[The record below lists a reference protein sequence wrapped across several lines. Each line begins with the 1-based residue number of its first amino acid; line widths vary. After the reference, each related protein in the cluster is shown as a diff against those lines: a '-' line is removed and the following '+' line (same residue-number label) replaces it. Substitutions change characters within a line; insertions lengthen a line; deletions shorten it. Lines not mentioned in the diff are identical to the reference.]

1 MKYSEHLKIKEEIDE
16 ALGKV
21 SIERTG
27 DSRVGYLLKSGTD
40 GHSYSDWTDYFK
52 MTYTDPS
59 GEKHVYEY
67 DDGGPD
73 RSWYTAS
80 LNKLNGLV
88 KLGVLSSD
96 DYFCNCS
103 NFFTYVDDHYFEL
116 YFPDDIKKLIKERDL
131 DFPDFNRYPSDDDIS
146 NYKYKF
152 LPELLT
158 KREESVM
165 ENTKDFSKYDT
176 IVVHGGLFHA
186 DDLMCAAIAKTL
198 NPDIDVIRESR
209 PDKVKEYLKDDHCL
223 VCDVGRGEYDHH
235 QEDALT
241 KEDGTKYCA
250 AGHLYKDFG
259 HLIPMTDKNREIFE
273 TMLDSIDR
281 HDNYGSFDSISNMFG
296 AYIPA
301 YDKPD
306 LAMDSH
312 FNLALDLL
320 SDMFDTLDKD
330 FNQDFKGNS
339 ELEKRF
345 ELERQPIERDFLKII
360 GTNNE
365 ELYNDFVTYTID
377 FQNELDKKEQEAIKL
392 TNEEY
397 AKGDNSFV
405 CVLSEYRPWEKA
417 LAKSP
422 AIYCVYPSMRG
433 GFNVQCVPTH
443 DNDGQGMRLQLPEN
457 MKDNDGFIFR
467 HAAGFIGSFETQE
480 QAVSFANEA
489 VTRALENALVAEN
502 PFKVYSD
509 IYIGK
514 EPADQDVMLAET
526 QSAVTAFIQDYIA
539 DKGYNVTAEELYN
552 MLSSEI
558 DPLLAYSMTQE
569 LATSDIIIDNGFFD
583 EEIDEEMDEE
593 L

>member
-1 MKYSEHLKIKEEIDE
+1 MKK
-16 ALGKV
+16 
-21 SIERTG
+21 
-27 DSRVGYLLKSGTD
+27 
-40 GHSYSDWTDYFK
+40 
-52 MTYTDPS
+52 
-59 GEKHVYEY
+59 
-67 DDGGPD
+67 
-73 RSWYTAS
+73 
-80 LNKLNGLV
+80 
-88 KLGVLSSD
+88 
-96 DYFCNCS
+96 
-103 NFFTYVDDHYFEL
+103 
-116 YFPDDIKKLIKERDL
+116 
-131 DFPDFNRYPSDDDIS
+131 
-146 NYKYKF
+146 
-152 LPELLT
+152 
-158 KREESVM
+158 
-165 ENTKDFSKYDT
+165 TKDFSKYNT
-176 IVVHGGLFHA
+176 IVVHGGLFHT
-186 DDLMCAAIAKTL
+186 DDLMCVAIAKTL
-198 NPDIDVIRESR
+198 NPDINVVRESR
-209 PDKVKEYLKDDHCL
+209 PDKVEEYLKNEHCL

-235 QEDALT
+235 QDDALT

-296 AYIPA
+296 AFVPA
-301 YDKPD
+301 YDEPD

-312 FNLALDLL
+312 FNLALGFL

-365 ELYNDFVTYTID
+365 ELYDDFVTYTTN
-377 FQNELDKKEQEAIKL
+377 FQNLLDKKEQEAIKF

-405 CVLSEYRPWEKA
+405 CVLSEYRPWDKA
-417 LAKSP
+417 LVKTP
-422 AIYCVYPSMRG
+422 AIYCVYPSQRG

-443 DNDGQGMRLQLPEN
+443 DNDGHGMRLQLPEN

-467 HAAGFIGSFETQE
+467 HAAGFVGSFKTQE

-489 VTRALENALVAEN
+489 VTQALEKAQTAEN
-502 PFKVYSD
+502 PFKIYSD
-509 IYIGK
+509 IYIRK
-514 EPADQDVMLAET
+514 EPADQDITLTEVQVAATTFVLNYIGNIGNKGHI
-526 QSAVTAFIQDYIA
+526 VT
-539 DKGYNVTAEELYN
+539 TEELYN

-558 DPLLAYSMTQE
+558 DPLLAYSITEE
-569 LATSDIIIDNGFFD
+569 LTTSCIVINDGFFD
-583 EEIDEEMDEE
+583 EEIDEEMNEE